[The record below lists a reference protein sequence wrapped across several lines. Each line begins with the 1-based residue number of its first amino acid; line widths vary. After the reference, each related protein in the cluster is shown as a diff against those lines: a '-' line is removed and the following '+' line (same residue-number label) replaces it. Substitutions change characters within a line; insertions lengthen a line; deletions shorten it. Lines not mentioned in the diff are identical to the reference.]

1 MGAHGFNV
9 AEEGAVVPLYTPIDI
24 DTLAAAKS
32 PVIVLMKN
40 WVHASIIYSIGQLPR
55 VAGVVTIESCSNV
68 TPTVATAIMFPYYR
82 YETSSKL
89 ANGDVHGALTWTTT
103 AAAGLIPVAGGVEQI
118 YVIELDADMLVKD
131 HIGFRMCIA
140 DPAAASVGSAIAI
153 LSGARYADKVTTNMA
168 VV

>member
-1 MGAHGFNV
+1 MKGFNIV
-9 AEEGAVVPLYTPIDI
+9 EQGAIVPLYTPIDI

-40 WVHASIIYSIGQLPR
+40 WHHATIIYSIGQLPR
-55 VAGVVTIESCSNV
+55 AAGVITIESCDDII
-68 TPTVATAIMFPYYR
+68 PTTATQIMFRYYR

-103 AAAGLIPVAGGVEQI
+103 AAAGLIPVATGAECI
-118 YVIELDADMLVKD
+118 YAIELDAEELVAGD
-131 HIGFRMCIA
+131 IGFRMCIA
-140 DPAAASVGSAIAI
+140 DPGAASVGSAIAV
-153 LSGARYADKVTTNMA
+153 LSVARFADKGTTNMA